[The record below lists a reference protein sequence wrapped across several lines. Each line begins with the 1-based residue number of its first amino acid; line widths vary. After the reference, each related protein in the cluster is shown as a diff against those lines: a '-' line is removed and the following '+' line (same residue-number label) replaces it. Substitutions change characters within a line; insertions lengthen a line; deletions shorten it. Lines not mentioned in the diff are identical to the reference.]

1 MSQLITTFTPWLPL
15 QISADNRPNNDRIS
29 RRNLKS
35 RHHSFSL
42 LIARNLYMKIRKD
55 FIFYKIKKKFNNIIK
70 YTHFEDGLE
79 DEEGVSVPLDASDAE
94 NR

>member
-1 MSQLITTFTPWLPL
+1 
-15 QISADNRPNNDRIS
+15 
-29 RRNLKS
+29 
-35 RHHSFSL
+35 
-42 LIARNLYMKIRKD
+42 MKIRKD

-94 NR
+94 NRRC